1 MNPYEMNEVIKRLRN
16 GEKVLC
22 HHCKR
27 GYFETK
33 GDCKLSGKTE
43 IRTKPKATSGFLPCS
58 KAARS

>member
-33 GDCKLSGKTE
+33 GDCKTSPGFQCNYC
-43 IRTKPKATSGFLPCS
+43 KA
-58 KAARS
+58 RININ